1 MRQLQIQAAEE
12 GQRLDKYLSR
22 YMPEAPK
29 SFFYKML
36 RKKNITCNKK
46 KCDGSEK
53 LCEGDSIELFLAE
66 DTIEKFR
73 GNIVTNSLEKGI
85 ENEAAKNSVQ
95 TMNSNAKFNKETAN
109 RKTNKNEVDKNKSL
123 PTISKKS
130 IVYEDADILLIN
142 KAAGELS
149 QKASPSD
156 ISLVEKVIGYAL
168 TTGKLTQEQLAVCKP
183 SVCNRLDR
191 NTSGLIAAGLSIR
204 GLQFLSEQFRTRD
217 LHKYYMALVK
227 GCVSERQELKGYLY
241 KDEKNNIVEVHKT
254 LDEFPKSL
262 QKDVLPIETVYEPV
276 LAAKEATL
284 LKVLLVTGRSHQIR
298 AHLSSIH
305 HPIIGDS
312 KYGDRKANEQFRK
325 GAGTKRQLLHAYQM
339 VFPNCEG
346 HFSYLSG
353 RKFTVPLPADFLKA
367 MTFAGLS
374 DWEQQKKK

>member
-53 LCEGDSIELFLAE
+53 LCAGDSIELFLAE

-73 GNIVTNSLEKGI
+73 GNVGGATGVSGESASAN
-85 ENEAAKNSVQ
+85 ENASKNTKNINANKSTAKNAGR
-95 TMNSNAKFNKETAN
+95 N
-109 RKTNKNEVDKNKSL
+109 TNTIAGTQMQL
-123 PTISKKS
+123 PNVTLSKKS
-130 IVYEDADILLIN
+130 IIYEDKDILLIN

-149 QKASPSD
+149 QKASPTD
-156 ISLVEKVIGYAL
+156 VSLVEKVIGYAL
-168 TTGKLTQEQLAVCKP
+168 ATQKLSSEQLAVCRP

-227 GCVSERQELKGYLY
+227 GCVSTRQELKGYLY
-241 KDEKNNIVEVHKT
+241 KDEKNNIVEIHET
-254 LDEFPKSL
+254 LEEFPERL
-262 QKDVLPIETVYEPV
+262 RKDALAIETVYEPV
-276 LAAKEATL
+276 AATKQATL

-298 AHLSSIH
+298 AHLASIH

-312 KYGDRKANEQFRK
+312 KYGDGSINERFRK
-325 GAGTKRQLLHAYQM
+325 EAGTKRQLLHAYEM
-339 VFPNCEG
+339 VFPTCEG
-346 HFSYLSG
+346 NFAYLSG
-353 RKFTVPLPADFLKA
+353 KSFRAPLPNDFLKA
-367 MTFAGLS
+367 MEYAGIR
-374 DWEQQKKK
+374 DWKE

>member
-53 LCEGDSIELFLAE
+53 LCVGDSIELFLAE

-73 GNIVTNSLEKGI
+73 GNAGGETGVSSVSASAN
-85 ENEAAKNSVQ
+85 ENA
-95 TMNSNAKFNKETAN
+95 
-109 RKTNKNEVDKNKSL
+109 NKNTTKNA
-123 PTISKKS
+123 TITLSKKS
-130 IVYEDADILLIN
+130 IIYEDKDILLIN

-149 QKASPSD
+149 QKAAPTD
-156 ISLVEKVIGYAL
+156 VSLVEKVIGYAL
-168 TTGKLTQEQLAVCKP
+168 ATQKLSSEQLAVCRP

-227 GCVSERQELKGYLY
+227 GCVSTRQELKGYLY
-241 KDEKNNIVEVHKT
+241 KDEKNNIVEIHET
-254 LDEFPKSL
+254 LEEFPERL
-262 QKDVLPIETVYEPV
+262 QKDALPIETVYEPV
-276 LAAKEATL
+276 AATKQATL

-298 AHLSSIH
+298 AHLASIH

-312 KYGDRKANEQFRK
+312 KYGDQSINERFRK
-325 GAGTKRQLLHAYQM
+325 GAGTKRQLLHAYEM
-339 VFPNCEG
+339 VFPACEG
-346 HFSYLSG
+346 TFAYLSG
-353 RKFTVPLPADFLKA
+353 KSFRAPLPNDFLKA
-367 MTFAGLS
+367 MEYAGIRN
-374 DWEQQKKK
+374 WEE

>member
-53 LCEGDSIELFLAE
+53 LCAGDSIELFLAE

-73 GNIVTNSLEKGI
+73 GNAEGVTGTSGVSASA
-85 ENEAAKNSVQ
+85 NESAKKHV
-95 TMNSNAKFNKETAN
+95 NA
-109 RKTNKNEVDKNKSL
+109 NKNGNQNITSRNINGNATAKTQLQTPAVTL
-123 PTISKKS
+123 SKKS
-130 IVYEDADILLIN
+130 IVYEDKDILLIN

-156 ISLVEKVIGYAL
+156 VSLVEKVIGYAL
-168 TTGKLTQEQLAVCKP
+168 ETKKLSSEQLAVCRP

-227 GCVSERQELKGYLY
+227 GCVNTRQELKGYLY
-241 KDEKNNIVEVHKT
+241 KNEKNNIVEIHEM
-254 LDEFPKSL
+254 LEEFPERL
-262 QKDVLPIETVYEPV
+262 RKDALAIETVYEPV
-276 LAAKEATL
+276 AATKQATL

-298 AHLSSIH
+298 AHLASIH

-312 KYGDRKANEQFRK
+312 KYGDQSINERFRK
-325 GAGTKRQLLHAYQM
+325 GAGTKRQLLHAYEM
-339 VFPNCEG
+339 VFPTCEG
-346 HFSYLSG
+346 TFAYLSG
-353 RKFTVPLPADFLKA
+353 KSFRAPLPNDFLKA
-367 MTFAGLS
+367 MEYAGIR
-374 DWEQQKKK
+374 DWKE

>member
-53 LCEGDSIELFLAE
+53 LNAGDSIELFLAE

-73 GNIVTNSLEKGI
+73 GNGSQALSEK
-85 ENEAAKNSVQ
+85 
-95 TMNSNAKFNKETAN
+95 NASSANYNKEAF
-109 RKTNKNEVDKNKSL
+109 

-130 IVYEDADILLIN
+130 IIYEDDDILLIN

-168 TTGKLTQEQLAVCKP
+168 STGKLTKEQLAVCKP

-227 GCVSERQELKGYLY
+227 GCVNDRQELKGYLY

-254 LDEFPKSL
+254 LEEFPKSL
-262 QKDVLPIETVYEPV
+262 QKDALPIETVYEPV
-276 LAAKEATL
+276 LSTKEATL

-298 AHLSSIH
+298 AHLSSIQ

-325 GAGTKRQLLHAYQM
+325 GAGTKRQLLHAYEM
-339 VFPNCEG
+339 VFPECEG

-353 RKFTVPLPADFLKA
+353 KKFTAPLPADFLTA
-367 MTFAGLS
+367 MSFAGIS

>member
-22 YMPEAPK
+22 YMPQAPK

-73 GNIVTNSLEKGI
+73 GNAGGVTGVSGESASA
-85 ENEAAKNSVQ
+85 NESADVTLS
-95 TMNSNAKFNKETAN
+95 
-109 RKTNKNEVDKNKSL
+109 
-123 PTISKKS
+123 PKS
-130 IVYEDADILLIN
+130 ILYEDKDIMLIN

-168 TTGKLTQEQLAVCKP
+168 ETKKLSSEQLAVCRP

-227 GCVSERQELKGYLY
+227 GCVSTRQELKGYLY
-241 KDEKNNIVEVHKT
+241 KDEKNNIVEIHKT
-254 LDEFPKSL
+254 IEEFPERL
-262 QKDVLPIETVYEPV
+262 RKDALAIETVYEPV
-276 LAAKEATL
+276 VATRQATL

-298 AHLSSIH
+298 AHLASIH

-312 KYGDRKANEQFRK
+312 KYGDQSINERFRK
-325 GAGTKRQLLHAYQM
+325 GAGTKRQLLHAYEM
-339 VFPNCEG
+339 VFPTCEG
-346 HFSYLSG
+346 NFTYLSG
-353 RKFTVPLPADFLKA
+353 KSFRAPLPKDFLKA
-367 MTFAGLS
+367 MEYAGIQN
-374 DWEQQKKK
+374 WEE

>member
-53 LCEGDSIELFLAE
+53 LCAGDSIELFLAE

-73 GNIVTNSLEKGI
+73 GNAGGANGATGVSASAN
-85 ENEAAKNSVQ
+85 ENG
-95 TMNSNAKFNKETAN
+95 NKSTTKIAN
-109 RKTNKNEVDKNKSL
+109 RNTNRNAAVATQVQLSNVTL
-123 PTISKKS
+123 SKKS
-130 IVYEDADILLIN
+130 IIYEDKDILLIN

-149 QKASPSD
+149 QKASPTD
-156 ISLVEKVIGYAL
+156 VSLVEKVIGYAL
-168 TTGKLTQEQLAVCKP
+168 ATQKLSSEQLAVCRP

-191 NTSGLIAAGLSIR
+191 NTSGLIAAGLSVR

-227 GCVSERQELKGYLY
+227 GCVSARQELKGYLY
-241 KDEKNNIVEVHKT
+241 KDEKNNIVEIHET
-254 LDEFPKSL
+254 LEEFPERL
-262 QKDVLPIETVYEPV
+262 RKDALAIETVYEPV
-276 LAAKEATL
+276 AATKQATL

-298 AHLSSIH
+298 AHLASIH

-312 KYGDRKANEQFRK
+312 KYGDGSINERFRK
-325 GAGTKRQLLHAYQM
+325 GAGTKRQLLHAYEM
-339 VFPNCEG
+339 VFPACEG
-346 HFSYLSG
+346 TFAYLSG
-353 RKFTVPLPADFLKA
+353 KSFQAPLPNDFLKA
-367 MTFAGLS
+367 MEYAGIW
-374 DWEQQKKK
+374 DWKE

>member
-53 LCEGDSIELFLAE
+53 LCAGDSIELFLAE

-73 GNIVTNSLEKGI
+73 GNGSQALSEKNTSSKNNAMQNYPSNK
-85 ENEAAKNSVQ
+85 EKNSGDA
-95 TMNSNAKFNKETAN
+95 NSTNYNKETFP
-109 RKTNKNEVDKNKSL
+109 S
-123 PTISKKS
+123 ISKKS
-130 IVYEDADILLIN
+130 IVYEDDDLLLIN

-168 TTGKLTQEQLAVCKP
+168 STGKLTKEQLAVCKP

-217 LHKYYMALVK
+217 LHKYYMALVE
-227 GCVSERQELKGYLY
+227 GCVNDRQELKGYLY

-254 LDEFPKSL
+254 LEEFPKNL
-262 QKDVLPIETVYEPV
+262 QKDALPIETVYEPV
-276 LAAKEATL
+276 LSTKEATL

-325 GAGTKRQLLHAYQM
+325 GAGTKRQLLHAYEM
-339 VFPNCEG
+339 EFPQCEG

-353 RKFTVPLPADFLKA
+353 KKFTAPLPADFLKA
-367 MTFAGLS
+367 MAFAGLS
-374 DWEQQKKK
+374 NWEQQKKK

>member
-53 LCEGDSIELFLAE
+53 LCAGDSIELFLAE

-73 GNIVTNSLEKGI
+73 KNAGDVTGVSSVSASAN
-85 ENEAAKNSVQ
+85 ENANKS
-95 TMNSNAKFNKETAN
+95 TTKNAKVTL
-109 RKTNKNEVDKNKSL
+109 SQ
-123 PTISKKS
+123 KS
-130 IVYEDADILLIN
+130 IIYEDKDILLIN
-142 KAAGELS
+142 KSAGELS
-149 QKASPSD
+149 QKASPTD
-156 ISLVEKVIGYAL
+156 VSLVEKVIGYAL
-168 TTGKLTQEQLAVCKP
+168 AANKLSNEQLAVCRP

-227 GCVSERQELKGYLY
+227 GCVNTRQELKGYLY
-241 KDEKNNIVEVHKT
+241 KDEKNNIVEIHET
-254 LDEFPKSL
+254 LEEFPERL
-262 QKDVLPIETVYEPV
+262 RKDALAIETVYEPV
-276 LAAKEATL
+276 ASTKQATL

-298 AHLSSIH
+298 AHLASIH

-312 KYGDRKANEQFRK
+312 KYGDHSINEHFRK
-325 GAGTKRQLLHAYQM
+325 GAGTKRQLLHAYEM
-339 VFPNCEG
+339 VFPVCEG
-346 HFSYLSG
+346 NFAYLSG
-353 RKFTVPLPADFLKA
+353 KSFRAPLPNDFLKA
-367 MTFAGLS
+367 MEYAGIR
-374 DWEQQKKK
+374 DWEE

>member
-22 YMPEAPK
+22 YMPEATK

-53 LCEGDSIELFLAE
+53 LCAGDSIELFLAE

-73 GNIVTNSLEKGI
+73 GMAGSVSASVNKNTN
-85 ENEAAKNSVQ
+85 
-95 TMNSNAKFNKETAN
+95 AN
-109 RKTNKNEVDKNKSL
+109 RSTNTIVGTQMQL
-123 PTISKKS
+123 PNVTLSKKS
-130 IVYEDADILLIN
+130 ILYEDKDILLIN

-149 QKASPSD
+149 QKAAPSD
-156 ISLVEKVIGYAL
+156 ISLVEKIIGYTLA
-168 TTGKLTQEQLAVCKP
+168 TQKLNSEQLAVCRP

-217 LHKYYMALVK
+217 LHKYYMALVR
-227 GCVSERQELKGYLY
+227 GCVSTRQELKGYLY
-241 KDEKNNIVEVHKT
+241 KDEKNNIVEIHET
-254 LDEFPKSL
+254 LEEFPVQL
-262 QKDVLPIETVYEPV
+262 RKDALAIETVYEPV
-276 LAAKEATL
+276 AAARQATL

-298 AHLSSIH
+298 AHLASIK

-312 KYGDRKANEQFRK
+312 KYGDRTINEHFRK
-325 GAGTKRQLLHAYQM
+325 GAGTKRQLLHAYEM
-339 VFPNCEG
+339 VFPVCEG
-346 HFSYLSG
+346 NFAYLSG
-353 RKFTVPLPADFLKA
+353 RSFRAPLPSDFLKA
-367 MTFAGLS
+367 MEYAGIQNG
-374 DWEQQKKK
+374 EE

>member
-53 LCEGDSIELFLAE
+53 LCAGDSIELFLAE

-73 GNIVTNSLEKGI
+73 GNAGSMTGVSGVSAFANESANKNTKNTNANKST
-85 ENEAAKNSVQ
+85 AKN
-95 TMNSNAKFNKETAN
+95 AN
-109 RKTNKNEVDKNKSL
+109 RNRNTIAGTQMPNVIL
-123 PTISKKS
+123 PQKS
-130 IVYEDADILLIN
+130 IIYEDKDILLIN

-149 QKASPSD
+149 QKAAPSD
-156 ISLVEKVIGYAL
+156 VSLVEKVIGYAL
-168 TTGKLTQEQLAVCKP
+168 AAQKVSSEQLAVCRP

-227 GCVSERQELKGYLY
+227 GCVSTRQELRGYLY
-241 KDEKNNIVEVHKT
+241 KDEKNNIVEIHET
-254 LDEFPKSL
+254 LEEFPERL
-262 QKDVLPIETVYEPV
+262 RKDVLAIETVYEPV
-276 LAAKEATL
+276 AATRQATL

-298 AHLSSIH
+298 AHLASIH

-312 KYGDRKANEQFRK
+312 KYGDGSINERFRK
-325 GAGTKRQLLHAYQM
+325 GAGTKRQLLHAYEM
-339 VFPNCEG
+339 VFPTCEG
-346 HFSYLSG
+346 TFAYLSEKSF
-353 RKFTVPLPADFLKA
+353 RAPLPNDFLKA
-367 MTFAGLS
+367 MEYVGI
-374 DWEQQKKK
+374 WEWKE